1 MWLCVP
7 HSSYRAD
14 EGPGLGMG
22 QRERDKAGTNSKEG
36 GQGQLR
42 RAGSCFQ
49 GVFPGQ
55 IHRNLTPHPNTR
67 EARECPRGTHFLYQ
81 LQVQGLPDRFSI
93 SLEGMGSQD
102 SA

>member
-7 HSSYRAD
+7 HSSNRAD
-14 EGPGLGMG
+14 EDPGLGMG
-22 QRERDKAGTNSKEG
+22 QRERDKARTSSKEG
-36 GQGQLR
+36 GQSQLR

-55 IHRNLTPHPNTR
+55 IHRNPTPHPNTR
-67 EARECPRGTHFLYQ
+67 EARECPRGTHFLHQ
-81 LQVQGLPDRFSI
+81 LQVQGLPDQFSI